1 MSSTTQPEPKRMFR
15 NSLIAL
21 VVYIVILVIALAL
34 IKFVFSLISTISLS
48 ALSYEVYVNIL
59 VTLFFGVLIV
69 FKFADVV
76 YWNLR
81 FKLPHPEAASVR
93 SVFRII
99 GLVALLVAV
108 VGSNVSPTAA
118 AALGGFAGLVVGFAT
133 QQVLA
138 QAIAG
143 VFISIARP
151 FRATD
156 KIAVAGQEGVVEDIT
171 PLYTILET
179 EKSHVLIPNSMLISN
194 VITRYKS

>member
-1 MSSTTQPEPKRMFR
+1 MFR

-118 AALGGFAGLVVGFAT
+118 APLGGFAGLVVGFAT

-171 PLYTILET
+171 SLYTILET